1 MKFSGVV
8 LSYEQFLSVITCFY
22 FNSENGLRLIW
33 AKEPGEVYSVVLRSL
48 KGFSNWCYAVGRV
61 CKKVMHFNGLM
72 KQTIEWA
79 YGDTDTL
86 SHQLN
91 KSMKEAGGLASQFV
105 QIYKATGCDFSLSCA
120 QKCPWQ
126 TAINSCAA
134 SAKINLNRNTKFC
147 RGLHCW
153 NWIMEYQLYIVW
165 TEKKRK
171 EKKSQFQHTL

>member
-1 MKFSGVV
+1 MFTTYFKSLD
-8 LSYEQFLSVITCFY
+8 LSATKAGFGTAS
-22 FNSENGLRLIW
+22 W
-33 AKEPGEVYSVVLRSL
+33 EVYSVVLRSL

-61 CKKVMHFNGLM
+61 CKKVMRFNGSM

-86 SHQLN
+86 SQQLN

-105 QIYKATGCDFSLSCA
+105 QIYKATGCDFSVSCA

-126 TAINSCAA
+126 TAMNSCVA

-147 RGLHCW
+147 RGALLKLDYGISAVHS
-153 NWIMEYQLYIVW
+153 MDY
-165 TEKKRK
+165 KRK
-171 EKKSQFQHTL
+171 KKITIQTHLI